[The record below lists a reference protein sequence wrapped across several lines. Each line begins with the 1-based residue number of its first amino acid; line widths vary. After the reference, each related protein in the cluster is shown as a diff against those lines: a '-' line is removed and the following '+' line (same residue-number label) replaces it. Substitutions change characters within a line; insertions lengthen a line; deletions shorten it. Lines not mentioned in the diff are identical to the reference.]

1 LDRHRCRTRNGCD
14 AAFHIAMNNIDHAP
28 RLAPKTFHFSDVDEF
43 RYAIRGLNF
52 EFTPFVRKISAEQ
65 TILSLPG
72 CDVNLTRAF
81 SRIVDA
87 QLVENCTAIGF
98 AMDDLDVPVRFNGS
112 QRAGPVIVIGGGAAV
127 YTTIEVVQRQI
138 ASVVFRPEV
147 KDRGWPQ
154 AALNFKLFETTAAGL
169 DRLRTAVREVLAAAS
184 QPVEAADVALTAAA
198 MKESLLGAVDDA
210 FESVVPARWTLRPND
225 ERNFKIFQDI
235 RALLADDLSQPIYSE
250 EIARKLGLPVRT
262 MHDVVRRYRGMSLHR
277 YLRLRRLWLVRRR
290 LLAGADSV
298 KAVALAFGF
307 WHLSDFSG
315 SYRDQFGETPSQ
327 TLDRGRGR

>member
-1 LDRHRCRTRNGCD
+1 MNSNDD
-14 AAFHIAMNNIDHAP
+14 AP
-28 RLAPKTFHFSDVDEF
+28 GLAPKIFRFSDVDEF
-43 RYAIRGLNF
+43 RSAIRGLSF

-81 SRIVDA
+81 PRVVDA

-98 AMDDLDVPVRFNGS
+98 TMDDLNVPIRFNGS
-112 QRAGPVIVIGGGAAV
+112 QRARPVVVIGSGGAA
-127 YTTIEVVQRQI
+127 YTTIEEVQREI

-147 KDRGWPQ
+147 TDRGWPH
-154 AALNFKLFETTAAGL
+154 AISSFKIFETTAAGL
-169 DRLRTAVREVLAAAS
+169 NRLRGVVREVLAGAS
-184 QPVEAADVALTAAA
+184 EPIGASEMSLKGAA

-210 FESVVPARWTLRPND
+210 FETIVPARWTQRPND
-225 ERNFKIFQDI
+225 ERNFRIFQDI
-235 RALLADDLSQPIYSE
+235 RALLSDDLSQPIYSE
-250 EIARKLGLPVRT
+250 EIARKLGLSVRT

-307 WHLSDFSG
+307 WHLSDFSRG
-315 SYRDQFGETPSQ
+315 YRDQFGETPSQ
-327 TLDRGRGR
+327 TLERGRGR

>member
-1 LDRHRCRTRNGCD
+1 MNRSDD
-14 AAFHIAMNNIDHAP
+14 APA
-28 RLAPKTFHFSDVDEF
+28 LAPKVFRFSDVDEF
-43 RYAIRGLNF
+43 RNAIRGLDF

-81 SRIVDA
+81 PRVVDA

-98 AMDDLDVPVRFNGS
+98 TMDDLDVPVRFNGT
-112 QRAGPVIVIGGGAAV
+112 QRARPVVVIGSGGAA
-127 YTTIEVVQRQI
+127 YTTIEEVQRQI

-147 KDRGWPQ
+147 TDRGWPQ
-154 AALNFKLFETTAAGL
+154 AALSFKIFETTAAGL
-169 DRLRTAVREVLAAAS
+169 NRLRGVVREVLAAAS
-184 QPVEAADVALTAAA
+184 EPVDGPDVPLKAAA
-198 MKESLLGAVDDA
+198 MKETLLGAVDDI
-210 FESVVPARWTLRPND
+210 FQSVVPARWTLRPND

-235 RALLADDLSQPIYSE
+235 RALLSDDLSQPIYSE
-250 EIARKLGLPVRT
+250 EIARKLGLSVRT
-262 MHDVVRRYRGMSLHR
+262 LHDVVRRYRGMSLHR

-327 TLDRGRGR
+327 TLERGRRA

>member
-1 LDRHRCRTRNGCD
+1 MNSNDD
-14 AAFHIAMNNIDHAP
+14 AP
-28 RLAPKTFHFSDVDEF
+28 GLAPKIFRFSDVDEF
-43 RYAIRGLNF
+43 RSAIRGLNF
-52 EFTPFVRKISAEQ
+52 EFTPFVRRISAEQ

-81 SRIVDA
+81 PRVVDA

-98 AMDDLDVPVRFNGS
+98 TMDDLNVPIRFNGS
-112 QRAGPVIVIGGGAAV
+112 QRARPVVVIGSGGAA
-127 YTTIEVVQRQI
+127 YTTIEEVQREI

-147 KDRGWPQ
+147 TDRGWPH
-154 AALNFKLFETTAAGL
+154 ASSSFKIFETTAAGL
-169 DRLRTAVREVLAAAS
+169 NRLRGVVREVLAAAS
-184 QPVEAADVALTAAA
+184 EPIGASEIPLKGAA

-210 FESVVPARWTLRPND
+210 FETIVPARWTLRPND
-225 ERNFKIFQDI
+225 ERNFRIFRDI
-235 RALLADDLSQPIYSE
+235 RELLSEDLSQPIYSE
-250 EIARKLGLPVRT
+250 EVARKLGLSVRT

-315 SYRDQFGETPSQ
+315 SYRGQFGETPSQ
-327 TLDRGRGR
+327 TLERGRGR